1 MDSPPSHVDAKPKEF
16 GFDLQRVVWDPQYR
30 KRVMDALKRKHY
42 EERKPPRSV
51 RKMGSGQDEE

>member
-30 KRVMDALKRKHY
+30 KRVMDALKRRHY
-42 EERKPPRSV
+42 EEREPPRTV
-51 RKMGSGQDEE
+51 RKSEPDQSDE